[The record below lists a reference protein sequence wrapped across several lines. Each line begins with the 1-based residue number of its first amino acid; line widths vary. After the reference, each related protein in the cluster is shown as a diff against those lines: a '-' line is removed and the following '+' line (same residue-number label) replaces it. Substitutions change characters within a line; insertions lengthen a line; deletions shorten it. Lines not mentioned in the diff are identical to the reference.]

1 LLSSSSEYGGGGVFT
16 SSENKVI
23 SIYDEK
29 GNSVKTSTKW
39 LHNLLN
45 FFPVKD
51 PVAAVEVPPNNN
63 NDESSYDMY
72 HDDYSNP
79 RVDHVEK
86 VDEDDNFGG
95 DDGMLLSNTKIIE
108 DNFGKR
114 KSRKTEVI
122 LASFIIHYHVFH
134 PYSSHC

>member
-1 LLSSSSEYGGGGVFT
+1 LSSSSEYGGGGVFT

-39 LHNLLN
+39 LHSLLN

-51 PVAAVEVPPNNN
+51 PAAAVEVPSNNN

-86 VDEDDNFGG
+86 VDEDNA

-108 DNFGKR
+108 DNLCTLVVL
-114 KSRKTEVI
+114 SVVT
-122 LASFIIHYHVFH
+122 LL
-134 PYSSHC
+134 